1 MSEGTVGELI
11 KRTACELA
19 PVKRQIT
26 EALIGAAVIH
36 QDETGVS
43 VAGKRYWEHVTSTA
57 TLTHYH
63 VDASRGH
70 DALNAIGILPVF
82 KGISIHDGWASYF
95 LYECEHALCHCFSL
109 PSLMK
114 GITSSMTER
123 VTTMPGA
130 NASSARSGEVVLS
143 IRNLSKQYGKRL
155 AVDNL
160 SLDVRRGEIFG
171 FLGPNGAGKTTTI
184 RMMLG
189 LISPGG
195 GSVDILG
202 KDITFYRAEILP
214 RVGALVETPA
224 LYLYLSGR
232 DNLRAVGSALG
243 GVPRSRIDAVLE
255 LVGLQNRQKDRVRTY
270 SLGMKQRLG
279 VAMALLQDPDVLIL
293 DEPANGLDPAG
304 IVEMRDLMHQL
315 SDAGKTVFIS
325 SHLLPEVQQICTKV
339 AIINLGKLVTEST
352 VAELTSTH
360 GEFSVTLERAQ
371 EALALVHTQNWGVDA
386 RLDTSGALITRA
398 PGNRG
403 RELNLFL
410 VQAGFAPDTIAQTT
424 QDLEEVF
431 LRLTN
436 GGTGGVQ

>member
-1 MSEGTVGELI
+1 M
-11 KRTACELA
+11 A
-19 PVKRQIT
+19 
-26 EALIGAAVIH
+26 
-36 QDETGVS
+36 
-43 VAGKRYWEHVTSTA
+43 
-57 TLTHYH
+57 
-63 VDASRGH
+63 
-70 DALNAIGILPVF
+70 
-82 KGISIHDGWASYF
+82 
-95 LYECEHALCHCFSL
+95 
-109 PSLMK
+109 
-114 GITSSMTER
+114 ER
-123 VTTMPGA
+123 VMTMPGA
-130 NASSARSGEVVLS
+130 DISLARPGEVVLS

-160 SLDVRRGEIFG
+160 SLDVKRGEIFG

-189 LISPGG
+189 LIAPTG
-195 GSVDILG
+195 GSVDILS
-202 KDITFYRAEILP
+202 KDIAFYRAEILP

-243 GVPRSRIDAVLE
+243 GVPRARIDDVLE

-315 SDAGKTVFIS
+315 SAAGKTVFIS
-325 SHLLPEVQQICTKV
+325 SHLLPEVQQICTRV

-352 VAELTSTH
+352 VEELTSGH
-360 GEFSVTLERAQ
+360 GEFAVTVERAQ
-371 EALALVHTQNWGVDA
+371 EALTLVQAQNWGREA
-386 RLDTSGALITRA
+386 RLNGQGALITRA

-410 VQAGFAPDTIAQTT
+410 VQAGFAPDTISQAT